1 MSPPSTQERGSLPP
15 KRTREAPARA
25 AASQGDWARAMQTP
39 RPIITSVRPYA
50 LTVAALH
57 VLGAACLLV
66 AARAHPVFLGMG
78 VLAYTLGLRHA
89 FDADHIAA
97 IDNTVRKLVQQ
108 RENPTGA
115 GFFFSLGH
123 STVVFLMALATVG
136 AVRGLS
142 ERLPHLR
149 ETGGIVG
156 TTVSGGFLLLIGLI
170 NLYIWREVWRLFQAA
185 RRGEHHAQVLDAL
198 LLNRGLI
205 ARFAGPL
212 LRFIQKS
219 WQVYPVGFLFGLGF
233 DTASEIALLALSA
246 GAASQQLPWFGV
258 LGLPLLFA
266 AGMTLMDTVDG
277 VFMTTAYGWALSTP
291 LRRIYYNLTVT
302 GLSVLA
308 ALLIGVIE
316 LLQVFG
322 AALNLRGA
330 LWTRIEALD
339 LGALGY
345 LLVGL
350 FLITW
355 VVSYGIW
362 KVGRLE
368 ERWGEE
374 A

>member
-1 MSPPSTQERGSLPP
+1 
-15 KRTREAPARA
+15 
-25 AASQGDWARAMQTP
+25 MQTP
-39 RPIITSVRPYA
+39 GQLITPSVRPYA
-50 LTVAALH
+50 LAVAGLH
-57 VLGAACLLV
+57 VLGAGCLL
-66 AARAHPVFLGMG
+66 AAAQPHPVLLGMG

-97 IDNTVRKLVQQ
+97 IDNTVRTLVNR
-108 RENPTGA
+108 REDPTGV

-123 STVVFLMALATVG
+123 STVVFVMALVAVG
-136 AVRGLS
+136 AARGLGAQ
-142 ERLPHLR
+142 LPHVR
-149 ETGGIVG
+149 EIGGLIG
-156 TTVSGGFLLLIGLI
+156 TSISGGFLLLIGLI

-185 RRGEHHAQVLDAL
+185 RRRERDVQVLDAL
-198 LLNRGLI
+198 LLNRGLV

-212 LRFIQKS
+212 IRRIRKS
-219 WQVYPVGFLFGLGF
+219 AQIYPVGFLFGLGF

-246 GAASQQLPWFGV
+246 GAASQQVPWFAV
-258 LGLPLLFA
+258 AGLPLLFA
-266 AGMTLMDTVDG
+266 AGMTLIDTLDG

-308 ALLIGVIE
+308 ALLIGAIE

-322 AALNLRGA
+322 GALNLRGA
-330 LWTRIEALD
+330 LWVRIEGLD
-339 LGALGY
+339 FSALGY

-350 FLITW
+350 FSITW
-355 VVSYGIW
+355 AVAYGIW

-368 ERWGEE
+368 ERWSEE